1 MNKKLIILFIS
12 TLSLCFAQDF
22 NSIYKEAKELEDSG
36 DYKSAMLLYKKIAN
50 ESFKN
55 SFVDKNENL
64 IAKEIKKEPKKEFF
78 EKNIDKSEDKETNS
92 NLEQLVTKD
101 FGIYPYKK
109 NYFLPATYTFNN
121 ISNRD
126 NFETSFQISL
136 EKPISNDFLV

>member
-55 SFVDKNENL
+55 SFVDKNEDL
-64 IAKEIKKEPKKEFF
+64 IAKEIKKEPKK
-78 EKNIDKSEDKETNS
+78 
-92 NLEQLVTKD
+92 
-101 FGIYPYKK
+101 
-109 NYFLPATYTFNN
+109 
-121 ISNRD
+121 
-126 NFETSFQISL
+126 SL
-136 EKPISNDFLV
+136 EIGFSKLIWKEVSKLSLFEILLKV

>member
-55 SFVDKNENL
+55 SFVDKNENS

-78 EKNIDKSEDKETNS
+78 EKNGFVEIPKE
-92 NLEQLVTKD
+92 
-101 FGIYPYKK
+101 
-109 NYFLPATYTFNN
+109 N
-121 ISNRD
+121 IPEHKIWADCIKCKHFPICN
-126 NFETSFQISL
+126 EISL
-136 EKPISNDFLV
+136 IKTI